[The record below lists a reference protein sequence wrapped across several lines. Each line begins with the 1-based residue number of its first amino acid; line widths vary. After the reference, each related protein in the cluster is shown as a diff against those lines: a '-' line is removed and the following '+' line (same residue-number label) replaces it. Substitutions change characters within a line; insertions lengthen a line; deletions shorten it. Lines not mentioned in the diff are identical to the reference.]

1 MIVFEKRDRAQRAA
15 VVVGVDAGKFTH
27 TLVVRPRGGRDSKP
41 FTFQTTR
48 ADFDR
53 AAQVIAGAAGSALP
67 AEVLV
72 GIEFA
77 GSYGFTLAHYL
88 DQLGYGVV
96 SVLPAHTKRWKE
108 VAHNQ
113 PLKTDAKDALGITDL
128 AAQGHFVSFPFLR
141 PAYAELRYLVTAR
154 ERLSVLRRA
163 TITQVRSLLQV
174 VFPEFEEIFQHFTKK
189 TPFVLLNAF
198 PGPGDLLAAPKRKV
212 LKVLREAS
220 RGHHTTETYERLIA
234 AARGTIALPGAQGA
248 LREEIGL
255 LLERFT
261 LYERHIALLEARMV
275 AALAGVEEA
284 PFLRSIPKLGPLTA
298 AIFLGSI
305 GSPQA
310 YSSSRE
316 VLKVAGLSLV
326 ERASGILRGQK
337 RISKRGRPLLRQA
350 AYLFALRSVK
360 RDGIFRTKFDRLV
373 AHNGGK
379 KMPALVAVSRTA
391 LKVMFQVARDRRVWT
406 LAAPAA
412 TVQEPPS

>member
-1 MIVFEKRDRAQRAA
+1 VIVFEKRDRAQRAA

-141 PAYAELRYLVTAR
+141 PAYAELRCLVTAR

-212 LKVLREAS
+212 LKVLYTAS
-220 RGHHTTETYERLIA
+220 KGHHTEATYERLIA
-234 AARGTIALPGAQGA
+234 AEAGRPVGSASEARPDRATRAQLSPDAAPIIRPRRSLPAIFDM
-248 LREEIGL
+248 R
-255 LLERFT
+255 LERAFPWAT
-261 LYERHIALLEARMV
+261 RNT
-275 AALAGVEEA
+275 G
-284 PFLRSIPKLGPLTA
+284 
-298 AIFLGSI
+298 
-305 GSPQA
+305 
-310 YSSSRE
+310 
-316 VLKVAGLSLV
+316 
-326 ERASGILRGQK
+326 
-337 RISKRGRPLLRQA
+337 GRPVTHKT
-350 AYLFALRSVK
+350 S
-360 RDGIFRTKFDRLV
+360 
-373 AHNGGK
+373 
-379 KMPALVAVSRTA
+379 MS
-391 LKVMFQVARDRRVWT
+391 
-406 LAAPAA
+406 A
-412 TVQEPPS
+412 T